1 MYTIRQA
8 AALTG
13 IPAATLRAWERR
25 YAVVAPARSDGGYRL
40 YDEAAIRALEVMA
53 GLVALGHS
61 PQRAALEVAGRRG
74 PGEPGVIPAATAA
87 IAAVDEQDL
96 RALSRASE
104 VALAAGPLPEVIQR
118 WLMPLLDHIGREWAQ
133 GRLSIAA
140 EHAASHVLMRVLA
153 QHLDL
158 ASTAS
163 TGPPVLVGLPRGARH
178 ELGALAFAAVAAQHG
193 IAVAYLGA
201 DLPADDWVRAAAD
214 TGACGAVVAVPLRS
228 DVRAARETVTALTG
242 TVGPTREAAAGTSG
256 LTGASGLSGTS
267 GRTGDSGSTGVSEP
281 TGASALV
288 VAVGGGA
295 QDGIR
300 PPAVRLGHDLAVA
313 ADRLH
318 ALVRPRGTPAHPS
331 PTVPSRPPTSPHPPA
346 HPDPPADPDRTS
358 TA

>member
-1 MYTIRQA
+1 M
-8 AALTG
+8 
-13 IPAATLRAWERR
+13 
-25 YAVVAPARSDGGYRL
+25 VAPARSDGGYRL

-61 PQRAALEVAGRRG
+61 PQRAALEAAGRRG

-104 VALAAGPLPEVIQR
+104 VALAAGPLPEVIR
-118 WLMPLLDHIGREWAQ
+118 VLVDAAPGPHRAREWAQ

-163 TGPPVLVGLPRGARH
+163 TGSPVLVGLPRGARH

-214 TGACGAVVAVPLRS
+214 TGR
-228 DVRAARETVTALTG
+228 VR
-242 TVGPTREAAAGTSG
+242 
-256 LTGASGLSGTS
+256 
-267 GRTGDSGSTGVSEP
+267 GRRRGS
-281 TGASALV
+281 
-288 VAVGGGA
+288 
-295 QDGIR
+295 
-300 PPAVRLGHDLAVA
+300 PAVRRAGGPGDGDR
-313 ADRLH
+313 ADRH
-318 ALVRPRGTPAHPS
+318 GR
-331 PTVPSRPPTSPHPPA
+331 
-346 HPDPPADPDRTS
+346 ADP
-358 TA
+358 